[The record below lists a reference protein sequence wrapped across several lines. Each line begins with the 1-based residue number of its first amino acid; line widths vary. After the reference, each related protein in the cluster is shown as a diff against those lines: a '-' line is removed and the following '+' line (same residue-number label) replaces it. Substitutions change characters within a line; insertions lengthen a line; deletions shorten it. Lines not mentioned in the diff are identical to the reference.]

1 MSLGG
6 ILLAL
11 FKHVQGVSKNLVS
24 MYSTWGCKTR
34 GGQDGAQD
42 GGLDVGS
49 VVERTQVH
57 MAIGHGDI
65 GGYVEV
71 AEGGSESVLITRWND
86 ALG

>member
-1 MSLGG
+1 
-6 ILLAL
+6 
-11 FKHVQGVSKNLVS
+11 

-42 GGLDVGS
+42 GGLDVVS

-65 GGYVEV
+65 GGYIEV

>member
-1 MSLGG
+1 MGHKLG
-6 ILLAL
+6 AL
-11 FKHVQGVSKNLVS
+11 QVV
-24 MYSTWGCKTR
+24 
-34 GGQDGAQD
+34 
-42 GGLDVGS
+42 S

-71 AEGGSESVLITRWND
+71 AEGGSESVLITRWNN